1 MQTVATE
8 PGPKQVPDPET
19 CWAVLEL
26 VAASAQLR
34 RAARLRELLLYI
46 GRRSLKDNCDRI
58 HEAEIGSAVF
68 ERPANYDTS
77 VDTIV
82 RVNATELRK
91 RVEAY
96 FETEG
101 LHEKVIMEIP
111 RGNYVPVFRYR
122 SVETPTPPHVPAA
135 GAASAGDTPGAIPA
149 IPESFLRRSHA
160 LAERIVAGLII
171 VALAVGC
178 VYFWNRYRSLD
189 RSLYA
194 WRNQPSV
201 AALWSDLLNERP
213 DTDIVLADA
222 SFGLL
227 EDISKKSF
235 SFDDYLNRN
244 YISQLQN
251 QDLNP
256 ETRAAMN
263 RIAVWTLG
271 SQDEFKLAERFQ
283 ALDPLGRKI
292 HLYNAHDYMPDL
304 LKKDNLILIGS
315 QISNPW
321 DELFENR
328 TNFVTELDSDGAI
341 AVINR
346 SPKAGEQQI
355 YPQTNSVEYCA
366 IAYLPNPDHNGIV
379 LLIEGTNAEATE
391 AAGDFL
397 LSENQLSN
405 FENVLHVTRF
415 PYFEVLL
422 KVSSVPG
429 TPLASTIEAYRTY
442 PNLH

>member
-1 MQTVATE
+1 MQTVATDPE
-8 PGPKQVPDPET
+8 SKQVPEPEM
-19 CWAVLEL
+19 CWALLER
-26 VAASAQLR
+26 VAASGQLR

-46 GRRSLKDNCDRI
+46 GRRSLKDNCYRI
-58 HEAEIGSAVF
+58 HESEIGSAVF
-68 ERPANYDTS
+68 ERPVDYDTS

-96 FETEG
+96 FESEG
-101 LHEKVIMEIP
+101 LHEKVVMEIP

-122 SVETPTPPHVPAA
+122 RVESPTAAPPPVAGVVSIADSPDAA
-135 GAASAGDTPGAIPA
+135 PA
-149 IPESFLRRSHA
+149 IPEPSYRRSYI
-160 LAERIVAGLII
+160 LAERIVTGLVIS
-171 VALAVGC
+171 ALAAGC
-178 VYFWNRYRSLD
+178 VYFWSRYRFLD

-194 WRNQPSV
+194 WQDQPSV
-201 AALWSDLLNERP
+201 AALWSDVLNARP

-227 EDISKKSF
+227 QDISKSSF
-235 SFDDYLNRN
+235 SFDDYLSRR
-244 YISQLQN
+244 YISQLQA
-251 QDLNP
+251 QQLNP

-263 RIAVWTLG
+263 RIAVWNLG

-304 LKKDNLILIGS
+304 LKRDNVILIGG

-328 TNFVTELDSDGAI
+328 TNFITKFDSNGLI
-341 AVINR
+341 AVMNR
-346 SPKAGEQQI
+346 DPAAGEQQI
-355 YPQTNSVEYCA
+355 YTQTDSVEYCA

-379 LLIEGTNAEATE
+379 LLIAGTNAEATE

-405 FENVLHVTRF
+405 FKKRLHVSKL

-422 KVSSVPG
+422 RVSSVPG
-429 TPLASTIEAYRTY
+429 TPLTATIEAYRIY
-442 PNLH
+442 PNLS